1 MLGIRGTKCV
11 SREIRR
17 DSVDWGAVPGAGG
30 QAGMT
35 ANGCEV
41 CFRGAGS
48 DLELNLG
55 TAAP

>member
-1 MLGIRGTKCV
+1 MWAFEGLNVFPGKSAETVWIG
-11 SREIRR
+11 
-17 DSVDWGAVPGAGG
+17 GAVPGAGG